1 MDTIDPIVWSI
12 VLMILGCIFVIA
24 EAFVPSG
31 GVLGSLAGISFVT
44 AIAMAFYQAG
54 PNAGFT
60 FIAVALVLLPV
71 SVVVAF
77 KLLPHT
83 PVGRTLLLRIPT
95 EDEVLPENENKVL
108 LGKIGRAKSPMFP
121 SGPVLIDGR
130 TVDAVS
136 QGMAIEEGQT
146 VVVVEVRGNRV
157 VVRAADR
164 DDQAG
169 QNPPDDILSQPLDAL
184 GLDPLDDPL
193 A

>member
-31 GVLGSLAGISFVT
+31 GVLGALAGVSFIT

-83 PVGRTLLLRIPT
+83 PLGRTLLLRIPT
-95 EDEVLPENENKVL
+95 EDEVLPENEKKELV
-108 LGKIGRAKSPMFP
+108 GKIGRAKSPMFP